1 MFWKDTG
8 IPVFIAALFTMTKIW
23 KQHKCPLTDEWIGRC
38 GIYIYPMEYYSAIK
52 EQNNTICSN
61 MDRARNYHTNWRI
74 QKEKDKYY
82 MISYMWNLK
91 YGKNELNKTETDS
104 QT

>member
-38 GIYIYPMEYYSAIK
+38 GMYIYPMEYYSAIK

-61 MDRARNYHTNWRI
+61 MDRARNYHTKWS
-74 QKEKDKYY
+74 KSDKGKYDFTY
-82 MISYMWNLK
+82 IWNLL
-91 YGKNELNKTETDS
+91 KNDITELISNTEIDT
-104 QT
+104 